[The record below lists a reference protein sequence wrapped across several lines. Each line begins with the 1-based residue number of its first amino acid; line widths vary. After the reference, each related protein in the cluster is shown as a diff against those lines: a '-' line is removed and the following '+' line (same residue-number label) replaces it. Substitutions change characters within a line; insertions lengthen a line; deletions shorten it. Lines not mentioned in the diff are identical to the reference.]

1 MISQRNHQAD
11 KGAGGARAGS
21 RQGEAPRNPEGDP
34 RKRDGQDV
42 RTSGQPDGQSARA
55 KDDPSR
61 APESGT
67 P

>member
-11 KGAGGARAGS
+11 KGAGRVRAGGQ
-21 RQGEAPRNPEGDP
+21 QGEAPLNPEGDP

-42 RTSGQPDGQSARA
+42 RTSGQSDGDDTRA
-55 KDDPSR
+55 KDDPGR

>member
-1 MISQRNHQAD
+1 MISQRNHEAD
-11 KGAGGARAGS
+11 KGTGRAKAGGQ
-21 RQGEAPRNPEGDP
+21 QGEAPRNPEGDP

-42 RTSGQPDGQSARA
+42 RTSDRSDGDDTRA